1 MQFNNLTI
9 SGNLVGAPELD
20 VTKNG
25 TEVAQFRI
33 ANNLGSQEKRH
44 TNFLDVTVYGKGA
57 ENCGKYLAKG
67 DSVLITGTLRIDE
80 YKTRD
85 GDPRKA
91 VIVECNNVQFVKC
104 KAWAESEDEGVTFTP
119 KQSRAKVTEETPF

>member
-9 SGNLVGAPELD
+9 SGNLVGSPETD

-25 TEVAQFRI
+25 TKVAQFRI
-33 ANNLGSQEKRH
+33 ANNLGSADRRH

-57 ENCGKYLAKG
+57 DNCEKYLAKG

-85 GDPRKA
+85 GEPRKA

-104 KAWAESEDEGVTFTP
+104 KAFNESEEHTETP
-119 KQSRAKVTEETPF
+119 RRRQAPEPQETPF